1 MEVKGNKVREIP
13 EEISKFLNEFKKE
26 FKEKVISVKV
36 LTPKRAEI
44 VITRNSHKQIIKWIR
59 EKFPDSSY
67 LVTINTVDYMDR
79 GEFEL
84 QYEIQIAK
92 NDLKLHLTLKMHI
105 PREYPVIET
114 ITDIVP
120 GALLYEGENY
130 EMFGIRFVGHPAL
143 GKVFLPEDWPD
154 NVYPLRKD
162 VKLIRKVKKIR

>member
-1 MEVKGNKVREIP
+1 MEVKGKIKELP
-13 EEISKFLNEFKKE
+13 EEVSKFLDEFKKE
-26 FKEKVISVKV
+26 FKERIINVKV
-36 LTPKRAEI
+36 LTPRRAEI

-67 LVTINTVDYMDR
+67 LVTINTVDYIDR
-79 GEFEL
+79 EEFEI

-92 NDLKLHLTLKMHI
+92 NDFKLHLTLKMHI
-105 PREYPVIET
+105 PRDYPVVET
-114 ITDIVP
+114 ITDVVP

-130 EMFGIRFVGHPAL
+130 EMFGIKFVGHPAL

-162 VKLIRKVKKIR
+162 VKLIKKVKKIR